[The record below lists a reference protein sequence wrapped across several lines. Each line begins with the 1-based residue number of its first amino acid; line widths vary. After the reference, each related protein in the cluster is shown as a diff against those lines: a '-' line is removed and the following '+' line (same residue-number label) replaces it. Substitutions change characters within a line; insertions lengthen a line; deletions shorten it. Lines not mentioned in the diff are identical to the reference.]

1 MAKEPLTCAP
11 SRNFW
16 FFAALSGIPMKEK
29 AERKRLDVLLVERGL
44 AESRHKAQAMIL
56 AGEVEVNDKRA
67 EKAGALLAN
76 TSHIEVRSRLQKYA
90 SRGGLKL
97 EGALEDFHVTAVD
110 KVCLDLGASTG
121 GFTDCLLQQAATRV
135 YAVDVNTDQLS
146 WKLREDPRVVRIEK
160 NARELRVEDVPEP
173 VDLVVADV
181 SFISVTKVL
190 PGAVASAKES
200 AEFLILVKPQ
210 FELQREDVGRGGIVR
225 EKALHE
231 KAIASVQAAAEAL
244 GLLVSG
250 VAPSRLPGAEGN
262 QEYFLHAR
270 KAPALESN

>member
-1 MAKEPLTCAP
+1 
-11 SRNFW
+11 
-16 FFAALSGIPMKEK
+16 MKEK
-29 AERKRLDVLLVERGL
+29 IQRKRLDVLLVERGL

-56 AGEVEVNDKRA
+56 AGEVEVDRKRA
-67 EKAGALLAN
+67 EKAGAPLPETA
-76 TSHIEVRSRLQKYA
+76 HIEVHSRLQKYA

-97 EGALEDFHVTAVD
+97 EGALEDFQVVAAG
-110 KVCLDLGASTG
+110 KICLDLGASTG
-121 GFTDCLLQQAATRV
+121 GFTDCLLQNAAVRV

-146 WKLREDPRVVRIEK
+146 WKLREDPRVGQIEK
-160 NARELRVEDVPEP
+160 NARELRATDVPET

-190 PGAVASAKES
+190 PGAVVAAKDD
-200 AEFLILVKPQ
+200 AEFLILIKPQ
-210 FELQREDVGRGGIVR
+210 FELQREDVGRGGLVR

-231 KAIASVQAAAEAL
+231 KAIASVKAAVEAL
-244 GLLVSG
+244 GLRVFG

-270 KAPALESN
+270 KAPALKSD